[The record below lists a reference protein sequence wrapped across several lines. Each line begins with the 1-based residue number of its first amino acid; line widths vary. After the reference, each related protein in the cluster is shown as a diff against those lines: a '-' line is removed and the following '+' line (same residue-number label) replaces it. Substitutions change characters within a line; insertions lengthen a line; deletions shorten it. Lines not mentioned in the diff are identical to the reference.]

1 MNQEKIG
8 KFIAECRK
16 GRNLTQQKLAEQ
28 LGVTNR
34 SISNWENGKN
44 MPDVSLYKEL
54 CGILGI
60 SINELLSGERLNQE
74 DYQDKSEENMVKF
87 IDEVKKLKKK
97 KKVLFSLLTS
107 ILILVVLYV
116 VYCNILLIE
125 KPLEYDSRVMK
136 CRFENDMFIY
146 NFQTSIVHITY
157 STIELD
163 DEKIILINAK
173 LAIKDKKRYHF
184 ENYQNMANLSDG
196 KEKIFG
202 AGGYFNIDPNDNI
215 KVYYTE
221 QSLDSIDKED
231 KESIKQVIKE
241 SDLMCKNY

>member
-1 MNQEKIG
+1 MSQEKIG

-74 DYQDKSEENMVKF
+74 EYQDKSEENMVKF

-97 KKVLFSLLTS
+97 KKVLFSLLTG

-136 CRFENDMFIY
+136 CCFENDMFIY
-146 NFQTSIVHITY
+146 NFQTSIAHITY
-157 STIELD
+157 STVELD

-196 KEKIFG
+196 KERIFG